1 MTNDYLKSRDEFVLT
16 MGRELP
22 SDWNLIR
29 QRGWCASMLR
39 LAQTRQSLAIAEC
52 NVELSKAQRTRIDNT
67 TRDIE
72 SLCVTAGKGY
82 GCKVGGDPR
91 GCVVKL
97 TVPSG
102 YVNDFGREGICVP
115 TK

>member
-1 MTNDYLKSRDEFVLT
+1 MNNDYLKSRDEFVLT

-22 SDWNLIR
+22 DDWNLIR
-29 QRGWCASMLR
+29 QRKWCAAMMK
-39 LAQTRQSLAIAEC
+39 LATIRQTLAVAEC
-52 NVELSKAQRTRIDNT
+52 NYELSKSQRTRISNT
-67 TRDIE
+67 TQAIE
-72 SLCVTAGKGY
+72 KLCVEAGPGY

-102 YVNDFGREGICVP
+102 YVNDFGQEGICVP
-115 TK
+115 AK

>member
-1 MTNDYLKSRDEFVLT
+1 MSSEYLKNRDEFVLT

-22 SDWNLIR
+22 DAWNLIR
-29 QRGWCASMLR
+29 QREWCAVMLK
-39 LAQTRQSLAIAEC
+39 LAQTQQTLAVAEC
-52 NVELSKAQRTRIDNT
+52 NYELSKGQRTRIGST
-67 TRDIE
+67 TQAIE
-72 SLCVTAGKGY
+72 ALCVEAGTGY

-97 TVPSG
+97 IVPSG